1 MYKKLLL
8 LIFTLFIGSY
18 AHAQIAY
25 NLKLVPT
32 LSPSEDSLYI
42 DFMIRRTSSQ
52 TFTLGNSNFVVDL
65 NTAALDTSKMEIAQE
80 GIWSPSANPERYS
93 EVSLG
98 RGATGSF
105 ISLNISIVTNSG
117 LQGIDVPDTDALLA
131 RIRIKIKDCNLLPDL
146 QWRSSGASSGV
157 INDFNGNDIKPYATF
172 TNPVNSPLKVKI
184 GSASVSSSSGS
195 SNIFFQWNQVLDASR
210 YEITFDSGA
219 TWKNIYTETSYDSTG
234 LSYGDSLIAKVRSIR
249 FGPVCNDTSYSSYV
263 KEKITTCPVMDYE
276 KSADTSFCQLG
287 TTHQVWVNNFSPS
300 GFYEVSW
307 NGGPFQDSTVADY
320 NRYTVDIS
328 KAGMQVIKFALR
340 KVNVT
345 ACVIEDS
352 IKVDVSPVDPAW
364 SVAGGKDTLCIGD
377 PSKRLIPESGGGVF
391 SGPGVYLDPV
401 TSRYYF
407 KPQDAGT
414 GAHNVAY
421 TVCGITQTK
430 TIYVSNAP
438 CVSTII
444 SPGSGPYGSDYV
456 RQPQGIF
463 TDCDGNIYVSDS
475 RNHVIRKI
483 DTLGVA
489 VTIAGKEPFYDPDK
503 KEHIVYSGDNVGS
516 VSASNSLLN
525 NPMGIV
531 VLKNGDVYFNDSFN
545 HKLKKISA
553 GTVATVAGDPSLAPA
568 RGNVPLPGEGAVSG
582 LSARFS
588 EPTGLAVDP
597 SETYLYIA
605 DKENYQIKRY
615 TIATGEVIS
624 FAGSGMSGFANGNA
638 NQAKFG
644 MLASLTADVNRVYV
658 ADRGNNTIR
667 VIKIT
672 SNADLAQ
679 NQVSNLTNGDGSLG
693 NRYRDGDFTTHR
705 TNNPYGV
712 SVDGSGHVFFADT
725 DNHSIRKIDSTSNV
739 LTIAGSMPPDAI
751 NGFVSGTAAEARF
764 DQPTALS
771 IYIKGF
777 LDVADTRNNAIRRI
791 AIDNYRE
798 GMWNGLNTDFNYCLG
813 EAPDTLDPLYGG
825 GTYSGPSR
833 LLKQVNGKYVF
844 MPDSIGTFTLEYIYA
859 VGGCMDVFSQQVTV
873 TPVPESALKDTTILC
888 AGTDSVTLTAG
899 DASNTYKWNGP
910 NGFTSTEPSVTV
922 SEAGT
927 YSVDITNSFGCTETF
942 TSVVKQSPRPT
953 GTASANPAQ
962 VCIGSGTMVSAS
974 FDTGFVPD
982 STAAYSFDGG
992 ANFQAAASFTIPVIN
1007 SDTAVAV
1014 VLKDING
1021 CTSAPIIVDIKVM
1034 QLPQPVVS
1042 ANPNP
1047 VCYGGSTIVS
1057 AGVTSGSVAAQNG
1070 YSFDGGKTFQTSNAI
1085 SLTNLVKDT
1094 TISVIV
1100 VGENGCRSAVASYT
1114 VDVVPLP
1121 TGTVSL
1127 DKDTICFN
1135 TTATITATFDE
1146 GFLPHA
1152 DGAYSFDGGTSFQV
1166 ANKFTTTNLNATT
1179 TVNVV
1184 FRDVNGCLSQVYPAT
1199 ITVQQD
1205 LALNLSVTTS
1215 ADSVCKG
1222 ATVTIT
1228 AVYDGAAEGIEYS
1241 FDNGQTYGAENS
1253 IVIPAI
1259 NSDTAVNILV
1269 KDGTGCVSSL
1279 VNVPVKLYK
1288 PKGTVETEALICEN
1302 TATTLTVNLLP
1313 GYTPA
1318 QEAYSFDGGL
1328 SYQESNLYN
1337 IGNVISDTTV
1347 WVRMKDVNGCLT
1359 DSIQVNIQTKPRPEG
1374 TAVAIVNPVCYGS
1387 DARIEAGF
1395 IKGTPHPDGGYSLQG
1410 GQFQKDNI
1418 LTVRNLVKDTTVYVV
1433 LRNSVNCLSQ
1443 PIPVHIKV
1451 NPKPE
1456 GTAVASPSNV
1466 CSGSTTLVK
1475 ASLKAGFMPHPD
1487 GSFSFNNGPF
1497 THIDSLR
1504 LTNVKDATTVIVKF
1518 RDVNGCIS
1526 DFYTVNINVS
1536 PAVNAKATASP
1547 DSVCKGSG
1555 TVISASF
1562 VGAAILH
1569 AEGSYS
1575 FDGGKTYS
1583 SINTFAT
1590 GPINSDTTFKVLIRN
1605 DFGCISDT
1613 ALVPVR
1619 LYKPQGY
1626 IDAPSVVCSGSDVS
1640 VTASFS
1646 AGYTPAS
1653 SNAYSLDGGLNFGD
1667 VNLINLSNLQKDT
1680 TFYVVLKDV
1689 NGCLS
1694 DIITKAIKVVPK
1706 PAGLASASPVCFGS
1720 TAQISVDFTSG
1731 TPHPVGGYSLDGQ
1744 NFTSSSILTIPD
1756 LQQDTT
1762 VYVWLRDAN
1771 GCISD
1776 SIKIDVD
1783 VLPLPT
1789 GKAMAQ
1795 ADSVC
1800 LGSVATVT
1808 ASFDAGFSAAAS
1820 GGYSFD
1826 GGVNFQ
1832 ESPVYTTT
1840 PVMQDTVVTVVLK
1853 DVNDC
1858 LSEPITVNIRTLALP
1873 VAEAT
1878 VTPEE
1883 ICGNGPVTVAALK
1896 SDGYTYSFD
1905 GGLTFQQ
1912 DNIFDIANVSAD
1924 TTIRV
1929 VVKNQDGCNS
1939 AALNLPVKVNSLPT
1953 GTLNPDATAICIN
1966 SGTTVTALGSA
1977 GFVPNSAGA
1986 YSFDGGKTFQTINKL
2001 AVGSLLQ
2008 DTTIT
2013 VVLRDEKGCTSLPII
2028 TNLKVVYPPVAALE
2042 ESGTVSICAGE
2053 SKKLTAKGGASYQW
2067 MLNGQPLQGQ
2077 TGENLMVS
2085 AAGLYSV
2092 VAFNEYGCS
2101 DTSSVTA
2108 DVVVQPLPVVSLGN
2122 DIVACVGE
2130 EVVLDAGISGV
2141 TYKWN
2146 SNAAQSDKQLVVR
2159 EPGAYYVEVTTPLGC
2174 SSVDTINVRF
2184 LQKPAVGLEKPG
2196 TFCSNEIFTVTA
2208 AVSGDALTL
2217 EWSTNGAGTLMENNN
2232 GLSVTYTPS
2241 PYESGEVTFSLK
2253 AMNACDTA
2261 EAITTATILY
2271 TSSAAFTPS
2280 KREIFLNEEV
2290 RFTINQIDAETK
2302 YFWSFGDGET
2312 STETDPVHVF
2322 KEGFDHKVRLIAESK
2337 TGCLDTSEVVIS
2349 VIKNQQVFVPNI
2361 FSPRSSHADN
2371 RTLKVFGTNIQAG
2384 DFMFRVFNR
2393 WGQVVY
2399 ETNSLTQARQEGWNG
2414 GMLNSTDELPVGV
2427 YTFTVKGKYLDGTSF
2442 EKVGTATLMK

>member
-1 MYKKLLL
+1 MYRKLLL
-8 LIFTLFIGSY
+8 LIFTFLTGSY

-42 DFMIRRTSSQ
+42 DFMIRRTNSQ

-65 NTAALDTSKMEIAQE
+65 NTAALDTSKMEIVQE
-80 GIWSPSANPERYS
+80 GVWSPSANPERYS
-93 EVSLG
+93 ELSLG

-146 QWRSSGASSGV
+146 QWRDSGASSGV

-172 TNPVNSPLKVKI
+172 INPVNSPLKVKI

-234 LSYGDSLIAKVRSIR
+234 LSYGDSLVAKVRSIR
-249 FGPVCNDTSYSSYV
+249 LGPVCNDTSYSSYV
-263 KEKITTCPVMDYE
+263 KEKITTCPVIDYE

-287 TTHQVWVNNFSPS
+287 TTHQVWVKDFSPS
-300 GFYEVSW
+300 GSYEVAW

-340 KVNVT
+340 KVSVT

-364 SVAGGKDTLCIGD
+364 SVAGGEDTLCIGD

-407 KPQDAGT
+407 KPQNAGT
-414 GAHNVAY
+414 GAHNVTY

-489 VTIAGKEPFYDPDK
+489 VTIAGKEPYYDPDK

-545 HKLKKISA
+545 HKLKKISD
-553 GTVATVAGDPSLAPA
+553 GTVSTVAGDPSLSPA
-568 RGNVPLPGEGAVSG
+568 SGNVPLPGAGAVSG

-597 SETYLYIA
+597 TETYLYIA

-667 VIKIT
+667 VITIT
-672 SNADLAQ
+672 SNIDLAL

-693 NRYRDGDFTTHR
+693 NRYKDGDFVTHR

-725 DNHSIRKIDSTSNV
+725 DNHSIRKVDTTGNV
-739 LTIAGSMPPDAI
+739 LTVAGSMPPDAI
-751 NGFVSGTAAEARF
+751 NGFVSGSASESRF

-825 GTYSGPSR
+825 GTYSGPSKV
-833 LLKQVNGKYVF
+833 LKQVNGKYVF

-859 VGGCMDVFSQQVTV
+859 VGGCEDVFSQQITV
-873 TPVPESALKDTTILC
+873 NPVPESSLKDTTILC
-888 AGTDSVTLTAG
+888 ASADSVTLTAG

-910 NGFTSTEPSVTV
+910 NGFTSTEPSITV
-922 SEAGT
+922 SETGT
-927 YSVDITNSFGCTETF
+927 YSVEITNTFGCTKTF
-942 TSVVKQSPRPT
+942 ASAVKKSPRPT
-953 GTASANPAQ
+953 GTASANPVQ
-962 VCIGSGTMVSAS
+962 VCVGSGTIVSAS
-974 FDTGFVPD
+974 FDAGFVPD

-992 ANFQAAASFTIPVIN
+992 ASFQSAASFTIPVIN
-1007 SDTAVAV
+1007 SDTSVVV

-1057 AGVTSGSVAAQNG
+1057 AGVVEGGVAAQNG

-1114 VDVVPLP
+1114 IDVVPLP
-1121 TGTVSL
+1121 TGVVVV

-1152 DGAYSFDGGTSFQV
+1152 DGAYSFDGGATFQADNKYTTS
-1166 ANKFTTTNLNATT
+1166 NLDATT
-1179 TVNVV
+1179 TINVV

-1199 ITVQQD
+1199 ITVQPD
-1205 LALNLSVTTS
+1205 LALSLSVSAS

-1222 ATVTIT
+1222 AAVIIT
-1228 AVYDGAAEGIEYS
+1228 AAYDGTAVGIEYS
-1241 FDNGQTYGAENS
+1241 FDNGMTYGAGNS
-1253 IVIPAI
+1253 IAIPAI
-1259 NSDTAVNILV
+1259 NSDTTVNVLV
-1269 KDGTGCVSSL
+1269 KDGTGCVSSV

-1288 PKGTVETEALICEN
+1288 PEGEVETEALICEN
-1302 TATTLTVNLLP
+1302 SATTLTANLLP

-1328 SYQESNLYN
+1328 SYQQGKVYS
-1337 IGNVISDTTV
+1337 IGNVASDTTI

-1359 DSIQVNIQTKPRPEG
+1359 DSIRVYIQTKPRPEG
-1374 TAVAIVNPVCYGS
+1374 TAVALDNPVCYGS
-1387 DARIEAGF
+1387 DSRIEA
-1395 IKGTPHPDGGYSLQG
+1395 S
-1410 GQFQKDNI
+1410 
-1418 LTVRNLVKDTTVYVV
+1418 
-1433 LRNSVNCLSQ
+1433 
-1443 PIPVHIKV
+1443 
-1451 NPKPE
+1451 
-1456 GTAVASPSNV
+1456 
-1466 CSGSTTLVK
+1466 
-1475 ASLKAGFMPHPD
+1475 
-1487 GSFSFNNGPF
+1487 
-1497 THIDSLR
+1497 
-1504 LTNVKDATTVIVKF
+1504 
-1518 RDVNGCIS
+1518 
-1526 DFYTVNINVS
+1526 
-1536 PAVNAKATASP
+1536 
-1547 DSVCKGSG
+1547 
-1555 TVISASF
+1555 
-1562 VGAAILH
+1562 
-1569 AEGSYS
+1569 
-1575 FDGGKTYS
+1575 
-1583 SINTFAT
+1583 
-1590 GPINSDTTFKVLIRN
+1590 
-1605 DFGCISDT
+1605 
-1613 ALVPVR
+1613 
-1619 LYKPQGY
+1619 
-1626 IDAPSVVCSGSDVS
+1626 
-1640 VTASFS
+1640 
-1646 AGYTPAS
+1646 
-1653 SNAYSLDGGLNFGD
+1653 
-1667 VNLINLSNLQKDT
+1667 
-1680 TFYVVLKDV
+1680 
-1689 NGCLS
+1689 
-1694 DIITKAIKVVPK
+1694 
-1706 PAGLASASPVCFGS
+1706 
-1720 TAQISVDFTSG
+1720 FTSG
-1731 TPHPVGGYSLDGQ
+1731 TPHPAGGYSLDGQ
-1744 NFTSSSILTIPD
+1744 NFASSSTLTIPG

-1776 SIKIDVD
+1776 SIKVDVE

-1789 GKAMAQ
+1789 GKALAQ

-1800 LGSVATVT
+1800 LGTAATIT
-1808 ASFDAGFSAAAS
+1808 ASFDTGFSAAAS

-1826 GGVNFQ
+1826 GGVSFQ
-1832 ESPVYTTT
+1832 ESPVYTTAA
-1840 PVMQDTVVTVVLK
+1840 VMQDTVVTVVLK
-1853 DVNDC
+1853 DVNGC
-1858 LSEPITVNIRTLALP
+1858 LSEPINVNIRTLALP
-1873 VAEAT
+1873 VAEAS
-1878 VTPEE
+1878 VAPED
-1883 ICGNGPVTVAALK
+1883 ICGSGPVAVTVIK
-1896 SDGYTYSFD
+1896 TDGYTYSFD

-1912 DNIFDIANVSAD
+1912 DHIFTIANVSAD

-1929 VVKNQDGCNS
+1929 VVKNQNGCES
-1939 AALNLPVKVNSLPT
+1939 AVLNLPVKINPLPT
-1953 GTLNPDATAICIN
+1953 GTLNPDATAICIS

-1977 GFVPNSAGA
+1977 GFVPNSAGG
-1986 YSFDGGKTFQTINKL
+1986 YSFDGGLTFQKVNKL
-2001 AVGSLLQ
+2001 IVGSLVQ

-2028 TNLKVVYPPVAALE
+2028 TNLKIVYPPVAALE
-2042 ESGTVSICAGE
+2042 ESGTVNICSGE
-2053 SKKLTAKGGASYQW
+2053 SKTLTAKGGTRYQW
-2067 MLNGQPLQGQ
+2067 LLNGESLEGE
-2077 TGENLMVS
+2077 TGKNLVVS
-2085 AAGLYSV
+2085 SAGSYSV
-2092 VAFNEYGCS
+2092 IAFNEYGCY
-2101 DTSSVTA
+2101 DTLSVAA

-2122 DIVACVGE
+2122 DIKACVGE

-2146 SNAAQSDKQLVVR
+2146 GNIEQSDKQLIVK
-2159 EPGAYYVEVTTPLGC
+2159 EPGTYYVQVTTPLGC
-2174 SSVDTINVRF
+2174 SSVDTINVDF
-2184 LQKPAVGLEKPG
+2184 LQRPAVGLEKPG
-2196 TFCSNEIFTVTA
+2196 TFCSNEAFTITA

-2217 EWSTNGAGTLMENNN
+2217 AWSTNGAGTLMESHN
-2232 GLSVTYTPS
+2232 GLSATYIPS
-2241 PYESGEVTFSLK
+2241 RYESGEVAFNLK
-2253 AMNACDTA
+2253 AMNSCDTA
-2261 EAITTATILY
+2261 EATTTATILY

-2280 KREIFLNEEV
+2280 RKEIFLNEEV
-2290 RFTINQIDAETK
+2290 RFTINQLDAETR
-2302 YFWSFGDGET
+2302 YFWSFGNGET

-2322 KEGFDHKVRLIAESK
+2322 KEGFEHKVRLIAESK
-2337 TGCLDTSEVVIS
+2337 TGCLDTSEVIIS

-2361 FSPRSSHADN
+2361 FSPRSSHPDN
-2371 RTLKVFGTNIQAG
+2371 RALKVFGTNIQAG